1 MHTGYEGLVHRFV
14 ADRFPGATTVI
25 VAGSTVRGERTPTSD
40 VDLLLLGPDGFLA
53 DDAECL
59 AATYAHEGET
69 LEVFAYTLD
78 GFERWAQRGVEQWR
92 PVIVRMLLEGRALV
106 GDDALDSL
114 RERWAET
121 YDRGPQPEQADV
133 DLLRYAITD
142 LLDDL
147 ADATDAL
154 ERHVIAAETLRQV
167 ASLALVTNHRWIGT
181 GKHLPREL
189 RQWDAV
195 RAARLTDPYVAG
207 DLDAFHAAAS
217 AELDAAGGRL
227 RTGFVR

>member
-1 MHTGYEGLVHRFV
+1 MRTGYEDLVRRFV
-14 ADRFPGATTVI
+14 ADRFPDATSVI

-53 DDAECL
+53 DGADSL
-59 AATYAHEGET
+59 AATYAHDGEAI
-69 LEVFAYTLD
+69 EVFAYTPA
-78 GFERWAQRGVEQWR
+78 GFERWARRGVDQWR
-92 PVIVRMLLEGRALV
+92 PVIVRMLLEGRALA
-106 GDDALDSL
+106 GDDALDPL

-121 YDRGPQPEQADV
+121 YDRGPQPTPAEV
-133 DLLRYAITD
+133 DLLRSAITD

-147 ADATDAL
+147 ADATDGL
-154 ERHVIAAETLRQV
+154 ERHVVAAELLRQ
-167 ASLALVTNHRWIGT
+167 AATLALVTSHRWIAT

-189 RQWDAV
+189 RRWDAV

-207 DLDAFHAAAS
+207 DLDAFHAAAA

-227 RTGFVR
+227 REGFVR